1 LNDTLSLKEIVS
13 QPDSW
18 RKSIEI
24 VKQNKDAVT
33 SLLNVARTKKTLM
46 VGCGS
51 SYWGARSTSLILREV
66 SGNTVE
72 VITGGEALIHS
83 STYYSKDEE
92 LLVIVPTRSGHTG
105 EIEQALSQLKAA
117 GHTQIASV
125 IVYEDT
131 PIGKLSDL
139 EISIPWASE
148 ESVCQTRSFS
158 SLTAAQAAAFLL
170 AGGQSLTD
178 LENTP
183 KAGEKL
189 IAEYDALLQ
198 SIANDRSWD
207 NVIVCGQGKSFGM
220 ACEGALILMEM
231 SETHANYYHTMEVI
245 HGPNVMASQSTLGI
259 IYQSNQAVEQ
269 EKRAMLDL
277 KKRGAKVLVIGKAEL
292 EKEYDCDYYIGIDGI
307 EGDFERALVG
317 IIVPQLLANYRA
329 VDKGVDPDHPNS
341 LISWIPSI

>member
-1 LNDTLSLKEIVS
+1 VNDTLSLKEIVS
-13 QPDSW
+13 QPEAW
-18 RKSIEI
+18 RQSIAT

-33 SLLNVARTKKTLM
+33 SLLKDAGTKKTLM
-46 VGCGS
+46 VACGS
-51 SYWGARSTSLILREV
+51 SYWGARSTSLILKDV
-66 SGNTVE
+66 LGHSVE
-72 VITGGEALIHS
+72 VVTGGEALIHS
-83 STYYSKDEE
+83 STYYSEDEE

-105 EIEQALSQLKAA
+105 EIEQALSKMKAA
-117 GHTQIASV
+117 GHTRIASV
-125 IVYEDT
+125 IVYENS
-131 PIGKLSDL
+131 PIGGLSDL

-170 AGGQSLTD
+170 AGGQSLAD

-189 IAEYDALLQ
+189 IADYDGLLQ
-198 SIANDRSWD
+198 NIAKDRSWD
-207 NVIVCGQGKSFGM
+207 NVIVCGQGRTFGM

-245 HGPNVMASQSTLGI
+245 HGPNVMASPSTLVI
-259 IYQSNQAVEQ
+259 IYQSNQAVAQEQ
-269 EKRAMLDL
+269 RAILDL
-277 KKRGAKVLVIGKAEL
+277 KKRGAKVLVIGKSEL
-292 EKEYDCDYYIGIDGI
+292 ENEYDCDYYIGIDGI
-307 EGDFERALVG
+307 EGDFERALAG

-329 VDKGVDPDHPNS
+329 VDKGVNPDQPNS